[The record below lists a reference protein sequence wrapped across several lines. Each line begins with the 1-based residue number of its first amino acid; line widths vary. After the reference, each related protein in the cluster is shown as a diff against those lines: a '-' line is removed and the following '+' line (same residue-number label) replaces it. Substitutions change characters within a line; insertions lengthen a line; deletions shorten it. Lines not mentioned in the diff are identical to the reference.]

1 MECICSLTKVIHR
14 SNIFISQVL
23 WLKAQ
28 GHKKAKTCEDL
39 TESEDSGNDD
49 ILAKHHTK
57 VIFLFDL

>member
-1 MECICSLTKVIHR
+1 MECVCFLTKVVHR

-23 WLKAQ
+23 WLKAR
-28 GHKKAKTCEDL
+28 GHKKAKTSEDL

-49 ILAKHHTK
+49 ILVKHHTE